1 MPERRASL
9 PAATAPRRTAI
20 ADFVLARWRGEIP
33 LGRALWWDMGCVGT
47 LINLATGLVALLLI
61 ARDLPDAVAA
71 AVYFSPLPYN
81 PFVLVPLQLTPQQRS
96 DARLQDRYVAR
107 LANEIIGA
115 SFQGAHHVFLRI
127 MSRDH
132 QQWKPGRSGI
142 AETIK
147 SATHL
152 HAIDARHHQI
162 DQDRKSVVKGTRV

>member
-81 PFVLVPLQLTPQQRS
+81 LLLVVSVWRSAAKTPGPSALTAQLIAAVWLVLSILL
-96 DARLQDRYVAR
+96 
-107 LANEIIGA
+107 
-115 SFQGAHHVFLRI
+115 
-127 MSRDH
+127 
-132 QQWKPGRSGI
+132 
-142 AETIK
+142 
-147 SATHL
+147 
-152 HAIDARHHQI
+152 
-162 DQDRKSVVKGTRV
+162 

>member
-71 AVYFSPLPYN
+71 AVHFSPLPYN
-81 PFVLVPLQLTPQQRS
+81 LLLVVSVWRSAAKTPGPSALTAQLIALGR
-96 DARLQDRYVAR
+96 
-107 LANEIIGA
+107 A
-115 SFQGAHHVFLRI
+115 S
-127 MSRDH
+127 
-132 QQWKPGRSGI
+132 GRG
-142 AETIK
+142 
-147 SATHL
+147 
-152 HAIDARHHQI
+152 RGWQ
-162 DQDRKSVVKGTRV
+162 